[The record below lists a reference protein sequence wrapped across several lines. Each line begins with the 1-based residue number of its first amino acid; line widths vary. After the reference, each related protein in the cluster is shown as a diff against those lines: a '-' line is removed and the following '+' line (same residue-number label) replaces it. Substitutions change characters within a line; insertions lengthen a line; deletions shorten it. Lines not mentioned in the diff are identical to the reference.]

1 MPVPTDKPEQ
11 LIGLKA
17 RMRQGRVPFDI
28 PTTAMNTEH
37 TFVGIDIA
45 KDRLDLDTCPHAQPW
60 HTTNDNQGIAQVIES
75 MHQLQPALIVLEAT
89 GGYERVLAAALASD
103 GLSVAVVNPRQV
115 RDFARATGQLAK
127 TDAIDAQIL
136 ALFAE
141 RIRPEVRP
149 LPEVE
154 QQALA
159 ALVARRRQLGEMLQA
174 ERNRLS
180 MAHKAVQSEL
190 RAHIRFL
197 EKRLDKANRALQ
209 EVIEASPIWRAQ
221 ENLLRSVPGVGPV
234 LSATLLA
241 ELPELGRLSGR
252 EIAALVG
259 VAPFNRDSGTLRGQ
273 RCIWGGRVSV
283 RCALYMGTLVAVR
296 HNPVLRRHYE
306 QLLDRGK
313 AKKVALV
320 ACMRK
325 LLVMLNAMMKTQT
338 HWNPDFCYDR
348 P

>member
-1 MPVPTDKPEQ
+1 
-11 LIGLKA
+11 
-17 RMRQGRVPFDI
+17 MRQGRVPFDN
-28 PTTAMNTEH
+28 PTDTMNTNQAFDQA
-37 TFVGIDIA
+37 FVGIDIA
-45 KDRLDLDTCPHAQPW
+45 KDRLDLETCPHPEPW
-60 HTTNDNQGIAQVIES
+60 HTTNDAQGINQVIER
-75 MHQLQPALIVLEAT
+75 MHALTPALIVLEAT
-89 GGYERVLAAALASD
+89 GGYERALAAALASE
-103 GLSVAVVNPRQV
+103 GLPVAVVNPRQV

-127 TDAIDAQIL
+127 TDAIDAKML

-149 LPEVE
+149 LPEAQ

-159 ALVARRRQLGEMLQA
+159 ALVARRRQLLEMLQA

-180 MAHKAVQSEL
+180 MAHKAVQAEL
-190 RAHIRFL
+190 RTHIRFL

-209 EVIEASPIWRAQ
+209 EAIEASPVWRAK
-221 ENLLRSVPGVGPV
+221 EDLLRSVPGVGPV

-252 EIAALVG
+252 QIAALVG
-259 VAPFNRDSGTLRGQ
+259 VAPFNRDSGQLRGQ

-296 HNPVLRRHYE
+296 HNPVLRLFYE
-306 QLLDRGK
+306 QLLKRGK

-325 LLVMLNAMMKTQT
+325 LLVILNAMMKTQT
-338 HWNPDFCYDR
+338 HWNPDFCYES

>member
-1 MPVPTDKPEQ
+1 M
-11 LIGLKA
+11 L
-17 RMRQGRVPFDI
+17 QGRVPIDI
-28 PTTAMNTEH
+28 PTTAMNTPQP
-37 TFVGIDIA
+37 FVGIDVA
-45 KDRLDLDTCPHAQPW
+45 KDRLDLDICPRTDPW
-60 HTTNDNQGIAQVIES
+60 HTTNDAQGIAQVVKK
-75 MHQLQPALIVLEAT
+75 MHHLQPALIVLEAT
-89 GGYERVLAAALASD
+89 GGYERTLAAALASD
-103 GLSVAVVNPRQV
+103 GLPVAVVNPRQV

-127 TDAIDAQIL
+127 TDAIDARML

-141 RIRPEVRP
+141 RIRPEIRP
-149 LPEVE
+149 LPEAE

-159 ALVARRRQLGEMLQA
+159 ALVARRRQLLEMLQA

-180 MAHKAVQSEL
+180 MAHKAVQAEL

-209 EVIEASPIWRAQ
+209 EAIETSPIWQAK
-221 ENLLRSVPGVGPV
+221 EDLLRSVPGVGPV

-259 VAPFNRDSGTLRGQ
+259 VAPFNRDSGRLRGQ

-296 HNPVLRRHYE
+296 HNPVLRRFYE
-306 QLLDRGK
+306 QLLGRGK

-325 LLVMLNAMMKTQT
+325 LLVILNAMMKTQT
-338 HWNPDFCYDR
+338 HWNPDFCYESS
-348 P
+348 